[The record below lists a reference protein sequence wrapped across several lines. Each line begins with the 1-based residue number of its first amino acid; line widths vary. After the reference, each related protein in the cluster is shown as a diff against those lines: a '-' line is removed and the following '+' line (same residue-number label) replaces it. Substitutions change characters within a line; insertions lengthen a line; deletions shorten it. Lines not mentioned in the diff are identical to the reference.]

1 MFDRRLFTNFD
12 WSLLAAVF
20 LLILCG
26 IVLVFSATHSAPSV
40 VSRNLFRKQAYWA
53 MLATFGLLVTISID
67 YHQIIRYGVFFYTV
81 DNLMLIY
88 LLAGGGGGKAGV
100 NRWINFMGIS
110 IQPSEFSKVIL
121 VLMLASFLSRRYQE
135 DIRAR
140 EMMILLILL
149 CIPLLLVV
157 KQPDLGSALML
168 MPIFLVMIL
177 VAEVP
182 LRWLF
187 LLGGSGLTALPIVWR
202 HLKPY
207 QINRILSF
215 AKPNLD
221 PLGIGYQ
228 VLQSKIAVGSGGSL
242 GRGFLAGTQSQL
254 RFIPQHHTDFIFS
267 VLAEE
272 WGFIGCIVV
281 IGLFLFIILKG
292 IDFALH
298 AKDRLGTIMAM
309 GIVSMFAFHVITN
322 VSMVVGL
329 MPVTGIPLPF
339 LSYGGTSLVTNMV
352 AVGLLLNIR
361 MRRFS

>member
-1 MFDRRLFTNFD
+1 MFDRRLLTNFD
-12 WSLLAAVF
+12 WSLLGAVF

-26 IVLVFSATHSAPSV
+26 IILIYSATHSSPSAM
-40 VSRNLFRKQAYWA
+40 SRNLFRRQTYWA
-53 MLATFGLLVTISID
+53 MIATFCLLLTISVD
-67 YHQIIRYGVFFYTV
+67 YHQIIRYGSFFYII
-81 DNLMLIY
+81 DNILLIY

-100 NRWINFMGIS
+100 NRWISFMGVS
-110 IQPSEFSKVIL
+110 VQPSEFSKVIM
-121 VLMLASFLSRRYQE
+121 VLILAGYLSRRYKE
-135 DIRAR
+135 DIRMR
-140 EMMILLILL
+140 EMATLLILL
-149 CIPLLLVV
+149 SIPLVLVV

-168 MPIFLVMIL
+168 LPIFLIMIL

-182 LRWLF
+182 LRWLLF
-187 LLGGSGLTALPIVWR
+187 LGAGGLSALPIAWR

-228 VLQSKIAVGSGGSL
+228 VLQSKIAVGSGGGF

-272 WGFIGCIVV
+272 WGFVGCIVV

-309 GIVSMFAFHVITN
+309 GIVSIFSFHVITN
-322 VSMVVGL
+322 VSMVIGL

-339 LSYGGTSLVTNMV
+339 ISYGGTSLLTNMI
-352 AVGLLLNIR
+352 AIGLLLNIR

>member
-1 MFDRRLFTNFD
+1 MFDRRLLTNFD
-12 WSLLAAVF
+12 WPLLTAVC
-20 LLILCG
+20 LLIICG
-26 IVLVFSATHSAPSV
+26 TVQIYSATHNAPSAAT
-40 VSRNLFRKQAYWA
+40 RGLYQKQIWWA
-53 MLATFGLLVTISID
+53 IFGLIALLITISID
-67 YHQIIRYGVFFYTV
+67 YHRLIRYGIFFYIL
-81 DNLMLIY
+81 DNLLLIY
-88 LLAGGGGGKAGV
+88 VLVAGGVRAGV
-100 NRWINFMGIS
+100 SRWINFMGIS

-121 VLMLASFLSRRYQE
+121 ILILAGYLSRHQPE
-135 DIRAR
+135 DIGLR
-140 EMMILLILL
+140 EIICLLILL
-149 CIPLLLVV
+149 GIPLGLVV

-168 MPIFLVMIL
+168 LPIFMIMLL

-182 LRWLF
+182 LRWLI
-187 LLGGSGLTALPIVWR
+187 LLVVCGLGAIPIIWR

-207 QINRILSF
+207 QVNRILSF

-228 VLQSKIAVGSGGSL
+228 VLQSKIAVGSGGAL

-272 WGFIGCIVV
+272 WGFLGCIVV
-281 IGLFLFIILKG
+281 IGLFLFLILKG
-292 IDFALH
+292 IDCALH

-309 GIVSMFAFHVITN
+309 GVISMFAFHVITN
-322 VSMVVGL
+322 VGMVVGL

-339 LSYGGTSLVTNMV
+339 LSYGGTSLLTNMV
-352 AVGLLLNIR
+352 AVGILLNIR